1 MTPTGQP
8 ESMTIPPGK
17 TPISHLQEL
26 CTKRGLTPQYDLISN
41 EGATHEPTYI
51 MRVTVGDI
59 VATGKGSSKKKAKHS
74 AALAAHNQI
83 LGIKSEQQ
91 NDGRTSP
98 AVSEEGVPGN
108 PIGELQEFAQKN
120 LIRPPIYDLDSPQG
134 PPHARE
140 FYCTVKLGK
149 FQERGTGRSKKS
161 AKRAAAHSM
170 LTRIRSLQAEG
181 GSTPPVIE
189 DSEEEDEI
197 PLSSEPRI
205 SSYSTIKE
213 RVNHSYSN
221 PKQIDTEIQQ
231 FYDKIVKS
239 GGKKNNTL
247 PTDKKVNYCQ
257 MLQEIAEVQRFML
270 TYHDLTE
277 KTTEGQF
284 QCFVQMTVVPMAV
297 CHGTGPT
304 VEEGHGKA
312 AHNALQYLKAVNKT

>member
-8 ESMTIPPGK
+8 ESMTSPAGK

-41 EGATHEPTYI
+41 EGATHEPTY
-51 MRVTVGDI
+51 MMQVTVGEI
-59 VATGKGSSKKKAKHS
+59 VATGKGSSKKKAKHA
-74 AALAAHNQI
+74 AALAAYNQI
-83 LGIKSEQQ
+83 LGIKTEQQ
-91 NDGRTSP
+91 PEGGRQSP
-98 AVSEEGVPGN
+98 VSEEGIPGN
-108 PIGELQEFAQKN
+108 PIGELQEFAQKS

-170 LTRIRSLQAEG
+170 LLRIHSLQAEG
-181 GSTPPVIE
+181 TNTPVIE
-189 DSEEEDEI
+189 DSEEDEI
-197 PLSSEPRI
+197 PLSSEPRL
-205 SSYSTIKE
+205 SFYSHLKE
-213 RVNHSYSN
+213 RVSHSYSK
-221 PKQIDTEIQQ
+221 PKQIDKEIQQ
-231 FYDKIVKS
+231 FYDKVVNS
-239 GGKKNNTL
+239 SAKKNNSCI
-247 PTDKKVNYCQ
+247 DVKINYCQ

-270 TYHDLTE
+270 TYHDLSE
-277 KTTEGQF
+277 RTTEGLF
-284 QCFVQMTVVPMAV
+284 QCFVQMTVVPVAV